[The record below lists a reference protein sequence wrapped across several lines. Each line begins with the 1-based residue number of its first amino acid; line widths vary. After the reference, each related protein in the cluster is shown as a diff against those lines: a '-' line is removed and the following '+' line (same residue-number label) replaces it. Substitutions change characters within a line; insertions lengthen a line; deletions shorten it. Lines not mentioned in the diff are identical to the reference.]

1 MDAIQSCWV
10 NASGSVPIQRL
21 QKHAREG
28 APQCRGIKRASKEP
42 NEGLRKSRGIGARNP
57 CRIEYMGVYEIL
69 ILPGGTEGGGEE
81 QECEVTLAPPPP
93 QNQPTFDEG
102 GRKGCETS
110 SFFAPHSLPFPARL
124 PTRIQ
129 IDLSYRA
136 SVGRADAARV
146 IDHSRRP
153 PDACV
158 HIAMGTDHTRRQ
170 AQNTHRPR
178 PTTQQRREGR
188 RGEELQ
194 LPRLMRT
201 E

>member
-1 MDAIQSCWV
+1 M
-10 NASGSVPIQRL
+10 
-21 QKHAREG
+21 
-28 APQCRGIKRASKEP
+28 
-42 NEGLRKSRGIGARNP
+42 RKSRGIGARNP

-69 ILPGGTEGGGEE
+69 ILPGGSKNARSRRRLLRRRKTNQLLTKEE
-81 QECEVTLAPPPP
+81 
-93 QNQPTFDEG
+93 

-110 SFFAPHSLPFPARL
+110 SFFAPHSLPFPVRL

-178 PTTQQRREGR
+178 PTTQQRR
-188 RGEELQ
+188 GEKNFNY
-194 LPRLMRT
+194 RD
-201 E
+201 

>member
-1 MDAIQSCWV
+1 MSQSR
-10 NASGSVPIQRL
+10 GS
-21 QKHAREG
+21 KNTHEKAR
-28 APQCRGIKRASKEP
+28 PQCRGIKRASKEP

-69 ILPGGTEGGGEE
+69 ILPGGSKNARSRWRLLRRKTNQLLTKEEGR
-81 QECEVTLAPPPP
+81 VVKPPP
-93 QNQPTFDEG
+93 
-102 GRKGCETS
+102 
-110 SFFAPHSLPFPARL
+110 FFAPHSLPFPVRL

-136 SVGRADAARV
+136 SVRPTPVGRAEAARV
-146 IDHSRRP
+146 IDHSRRRP

-178 PTTQQRREGR
+178 PTTQQRR
-188 RGEELQ
+188 GEKNFNY
-194 LPRLMRT
+194 RD
-201 E
+201 